1 MSKKIIILDF
11 GSQLTQLIA
20 RRIRELNIYSEII
33 PFHSFIPSPDA
44 DIAAVILS
52 GSPASVRQDESPKV
66 DIKKILQNYP
76 TLGIC
81 YGAQLTAQLTGGL
94 VQASDHREY
103 GFAQLNQL
111 VKDPIWNE
119 VPQSSQIWMSHSDT
133 IVSLGDGFEIIGST
147 ESIPI
152 AAFKAVGNAHPAYF
166 FQFHPEVVHSLYG
179 SQLLKNF
186 LIDTCKITAD
196 WTPDSFIHQTVDEI
210 HNRVGEEE
218 VLLAL
223 SGGVDSSVA
232 ALLMHK
238 AIGPRLHCFFIENGL
253 LRANEYHQVLE
264 SYQEMGLK
272 VKGIDAKKH
281 FYDALSG
288 LEDPE
293 LKRKAIGRSFI
304 EIFEQE
310 AKAYRGVKWLCQ
322 GTIYPDVIESVSV
335 YGPSATIKSHHNVGG
350 LPEKLHLKIIE
361 PLRLLFKDEVRKVG
375 RNLGLKEEIL
385 GRHPFPGPGLAIRII
400 GEVTEDKVA
409 ILQKADEIY
418 IRNLKESNLYHEIW
432 QAGSVLLP
440 VKSVGVMGDER
451 TYENVLAL
459 RAVNSIDGMTAEWS
473 RIPHEVLAKIS
484 NEIINKV
491 KGINRVVYDISS
503 KPPATIEWE

>member
-1 MSKKIIILDF
+1 MDF

-166 FQFHPEVVHSLYG
+166 F
-179 SQLLKNF
+179 
-186 LIDTCKITAD
+186 
-196 WTPDSFIHQTVDEI
+196 SFI
-210 HNRVGEEE
+210 
-218 VLLAL
+218 
-223 SGGVDSSVA
+223 
-232 ALLMHK
+232 
-238 AIGPRLHCFFIENGL
+238 
-253 LRANEYHQVLE
+253 
-264 SYQEMGLK
+264 
-272 VKGIDAKKH
+272 
-281 FYDALSG
+281 
-288 LEDPE
+288 
-293 LKRKAIGRSFI
+293 RK
-304 EIFEQE
+304 
-310 AKAYRGVKWLCQ
+310 
-322 GTIYPDVIESVSV
+322 
-335 YGPSATIKSHHNVGG
+335 
-350 LPEKLHLKIIE
+350 
-361 PLRLLFKDEVRKVG
+361 
-375 RNLGLKEEIL
+375 
-385 GRHPFPGPGLAIRII
+385 
-400 GEVTEDKVA
+400 
-409 ILQKADEIY
+409 
-418 IRNLKESNLYHEIW
+418 
-432 QAGSVLLP
+432 
-440 VKSVGVMGDER
+440 
-451 TYENVLAL
+451 
-459 RAVNSIDGMTAEWS
+459 
-473 RIPHEVLAKIS
+473 
-484 NEIINKV
+484 
-491 KGINRVVYDISS
+491 
-503 KPPATIEWE
+503 